1 VRAETRHQLKQD
13 RFKGVTM
20 GAAEATAHWTVE
32 HRSTLLVAAAVVLVA
47 VLAITGGWY
56 YMNQRNDQAS
66 LGISQAVRTLETPTR
81 PAGMPA
87 QAEYFTFASD
97 KERQTTAHKQ
107 FQGVVDNYPHT
118 HSAEFALYFLG
129 VTDASLGNN
138 AAAEGEF
145 KDAGA
150 LRNRDVAALAE
161 FALASLY
168 RNTNRTKEAI
178 DLYKKLIDKPASTVG
193 KSTAQMAL
201 AETYQAAGQPAEA
214 KRILEQIQKENP
226 ASETSQL
233 ASQKL
238 QDLQ

>member
-13 RFKGVTM
+13 RFNRVTM

-32 HRSTLLVAAAVVLVA
+32 HRNTLMVAAVVVLVA

-56 YMNQRNDQAS
+56 YMNQRNDEAS

-87 QAEYFTFASD
+87 QPEYFTFASD

-107 FQGVVDNYPHT
+107 FQAVVDNYPHT
-118 HSAEFALYFLG
+118 HSAEFGLYFLG
-129 VTDASLGNN
+129 VTDASMGNN
-138 AAAEGEF
+138 AAAEREF
-145 KDAGA
+145 KDAAA
-150 LRNRDVAALAE
+150 LRNRDVGALAE

-168 RNTNRTKEAI
+168 RNTNRTKDAI
-178 DLYKKLIDKPASTVG
+178 DLYKKLIDKPASTVA

-201 AETYQAAGQPAEA
+201 AETYQEAGQSAEA
-214 KRILEQIQKENP
+214 KRLLEQIQKENP
-226 ASETSQL
+226 ATDAAQM

-238 QDLQ
+238 QDLR